1 MKVNT
6 TQPFGLLAP
15 YIITAAV
22 VFPHTGVTARV
33 SGENTAE
40 ALVFVDIVHHQTALS
55 TVKSNPSDLKA
66 YSWDLS
72 RPELTPYSFVH
83 IAHEDAFETY
93 EPFIAS
99 EGWREVSVLEGSFQI
114 EEEARPSAFFDEY
127 DLSAIALY
135 GRKQ

>member
-22 VFPHTGVTARV
+22 VFPHSGATARV
-33 SGENTAE
+33 GEDNPAKTFM
-40 ALVFVDIVHHQTALS
+40 FVDIAHSQIASS
-55 TVKSNPSDLKA
+55 TSQSDASDLKA
-66 YSWDLS
+66 YSWDLT

-93 EPFIAS
+93 APFIAT
-99 EGWREVSVLEGSFQI
+99 EGWREVSVLEGSFEI

-135 GRKQ
+135 RRQR